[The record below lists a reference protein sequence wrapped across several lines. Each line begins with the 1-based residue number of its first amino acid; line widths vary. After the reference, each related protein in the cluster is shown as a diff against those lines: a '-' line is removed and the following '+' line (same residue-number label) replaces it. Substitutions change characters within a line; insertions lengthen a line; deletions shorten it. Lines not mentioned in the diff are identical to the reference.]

1 MCGIPETQK
10 YGGVC
15 FTRVTGPARYTVISH
30 RGIDREP
37 TIALVVYDDYAA
49 AAAGYPNNN
58 RRQQSAVGTIKLN
71 CSALMLM

>member
-15 FTRVTGPARYTVISH
+15 FIRVTGPARYTVISH

-37 TIALVVYDDYAA
+37 TIALVVYDVYA